1 MPSASA
7 PATAARKPS
16 WIRSNYPNHTE
27 FPFDEFPYREPR
39 KGLLFC
45 AMCGGA
51 MEGSVG
57 TLARGRGTFFG
68 FVAPLKWSPW
78 SVGGSWLIRR
88 LPRRSDIHLFCLPAF
103 GDQPCGRSL
112 RSCRRKRS
120 PSPQMCLLTSFEKA
134 ALCCGKRDCAQVT
147 SGRRGRAGH
156 KRSFDGRR
164 EEPVFCRPESLPR
177 CVVQAQRV

>member
-1 MPSASA
+1 MRSASA

-16 WIRSNYPNHTE
+16 WTRSNYPNYPE
-27 FPFDEFPYREPR
+27 FPIQFDVSPYRAPQ
-39 KGLLFC
+39 GALFLWRTTQ
-45 AMCGGA
+45 
-51 MEGSVG
+51 ESQQ
-57 TLARGRGTFFG
+57 RGRGTFFG
-68 FVAPLKWSPW
+68 FVAPLNGPHVMFATLCRFAACRGVLTSI
-78 SVGGSWLIRR
+78 S
-88 LPRRSDIHLFCLPAF
+88 FCLVAF